1 MADPVK
7 PLDGTTTVDAQVVFE
22 AQRLSY
28 DAVRNI
34 AEKIARRVSGRTK
47 GQEVVIA
54 GTQLLADISNLVAI
68 KAVLEE
74 LADDYD
80 ALAELAHASVPAH
93 KIPTAAGIVD
103 LRTTFSTATAVGA
116 ITSGFGAVTAG
127 VQGALTLVELFR
139 QDVDYKGVPI
149 AIDTLAFE
157 LELAS
162 RLRMHK
168 ARDVFVPSFAVFS
181 APSRGESAFRTL
193 LQKAHAARSRVLR
206 AVGPK
211 KPAAKTK
218 SEQILADI
226 DALHHHLPDADE
238 PERISLAT
246 PDQIH
251 DALAEIDKRFSDLQ
265 AQLEKADADGSGLT
279 LLARLFRIE
288 TIMSRSPMFVH
299 ARVVLAGGNN
309 RVQRSL
315 FRTLF
320 TGDGLSST
328 GGAVVSWA
336 ILSPYGAIEDGGI
349 FSESRSAKSPKPPEN
364 PPSIA

>member
-28 DAVRNI
+28 DAARNI
-34 AEKIARRVSGRTK
+34 AEKIARRISERTK
-47 GQEVVIA
+47 GREVVIA
-54 GTQLLADISNLVAI
+54 GTQLLADFSNLVAI

-74 LADDYD
+74 LANDYD
-80 ALAELAHASVPAH
+80 ALAELAHASVPVFKVH
-93 KIPTAAGIVD
+93 TLTGSVD
-103 LRTTFSTATAVGA
+103 LRTSFSTADALSA
-116 ITSGFGAVTAG
+116 ITPGLGAVTAG

-168 ARDVFVPSFAVFS
+168 ARDVFVPAFAVFAS
-181 APSRGESAFRTL
+181 PVSGDSAFRTL
-193 LQKAHAARSRVLR
+193 LKKAHAARSRVLLV
-206 AVGPK
+206 AGPK
-211 KPAAKTK
+211 KPEKPKK
-218 SEQILADI
+218 SERSILEI
-226 DALHHHLPDADE
+226 DAAHHDYSDLE
-238 PERISLAT
+238 EVGRIPLAT
-246 PDQIH
+246 PEQIH
-251 DALAEIDKRFSDLQ
+251 DALAEIDKRFSDVQ
-265 AQLEKADADGSGLT
+265 AQFEKADADGSGLT
-279 LLARLFRIE
+279 LMARLFRIE
-288 TIMSRSPMFVH
+288 TIMSRSPMLVH

-320 TGDGLSST
+320 SGDGLSST

-336 ILSPYGAIEDGGI
+336 ILSSHGAIEDGGI
-349 FSESRSAKSPKPPEN
+349 FSESRSARSPKPPEN